1 MRLYFRDDSATE
13 EPTASIE
20 DLEFKVHR
28 NTFEGAN
35 HFTFLNSIRILCFYS
50 ITNGKMKSFSV
61 KKTPLWMNVTSGS
74 LEAFGGD
81 VSKGDM

>member
-1 MRLYFRDDSATE
+1 MLLYFRDGSATE

-20 DLEFKVHR
+20 DQEFKVHR
-28 NTFEGAN
+28 NTFEGAD
-35 HFTFLNSIRILCFYS
+35 HFILILLRKVLCLYS
-50 ITNGKMKSFSV
+50 ITKNKSFSV
-61 KKTPLWMNVTSGS
+61 KKAPLWMNVTSGS